1 MKSRQRRNFSAEM
14 KARIALEAIKEQKT
28 IQEIASH
35 YGLHPQP
42 GDELEAASDSRS
54 AGTVRGSAVA
64 ARHERGSAEGGV
76 VPADWTVAG
85 GAGLA

>member
-1 MKSRQRRNFSAEM
+1 MTGSS
-14 KARIALEAIKEQKT
+14 
-28 IQEIASH
+28 
-35 YGLHPQP
+35 QP

-64 ARHERGSAEGGV
+64 AGHERGSAEGRV
-76 VPADWTVAG
+76 VPADRAVAG